1 MLFLV
6 ALLASALGMS
16 LQRAST
22 GDSAANG
29 LSRHDLQNLTYHL
42 GTTSSVEGGKVPL
55 TDGRWSDPAGG
66 SSFTLHP
73 THALGDLDGDR
84 RGDAAAI
91 LVESTG
97 GTGTF
102 YYLFAVVNRDGR
114 AVQIGE
120 PEWLG
125 DRTVIERLSIDRKG
139 LITIR
144 FLTHKDSDAA
154 CCPTMR
160 IEDRYRVE
168 GGRLV
173 GILK

>member
-6 ALLASALGMS
+6 ALLAATM
-16 LQRAST
+16 ASGPQGAGPART
-22 GDSAANG
+22 SGGG
-29 LSRHDLQNLTYHL
+29 LSLAQLQNLTYYL
-42 GTTSSVEGGKVPL
+42 GETSSVDGGKVPL
-55 TDGRWSDPAGG
+55 AEGRWVDTQGG
-66 SSFTLHP
+66 STFTLHP
-73 THALGDLDGDR
+73 THALGDLDGDG

-97 GTGTF
+97 GAGTF
-102 YYLFAVVNRDGR
+102 YYLFALLNREGR
-114 AVQIGE
+114 AEQSGE

-125 DRTVIERLSIDRKG
+125 DRAAIQRLSIDRRG
-139 LITIR
+139 IITIR
-144 FLTHKDSDAA
+144 FLTHRDDDAA

-168 GGRLV
+168 GGKLV